1 MFIFEKLRS
10 AKKAVF
16 MSLFINVLV
25 SWYSSEVSDELVH
38 VDLMIVP
45 VDVPHVYFQVT
56 LTWLLRQPLP
66 LMIVHT
72 QDYAVVLATE
82 EVLVLWVLEGV
93 KVSDLNDIIWRV
105 IHVFALAVL
114 LHISILQV
122 LTSVDP
128 A

>member
-1 MFIFEKLRS
+1 MNTEKN

-93 KVSDLNDIIWRV
+93 KVSCIR
-105 IHVFALAVL
+105 ACR
-114 LHISILQV
+114 
-122 LTSVDP
+122 TSPHFYSSSFDFC
-128 A
+128 